1 MFILNIYYT
10 TSKHLQFWKA
20 LLRLLEKQNALHSPL
35 FSIFFFI
42 MTFGGILE
50 RSEEKVI
57 LTANTIQL
65 FVVMKRNFS
74 GQFIF

>member
-35 FSIFFFI
+35 CSIFFFI

-50 RSEEKVI
+50 RSEENVI